1 MSNYD
6 KEDIE
11 KISAVAESN
20 KEISRN
26 NLEIAKAKRDVELA
40 NVRRVSKILNVIAL
54 AVGCTSFV
62 LVCLIFKLL

>member
-40 NVRRVSKILNVIAL
+40 HVHRVSKTLNVIGVAI
-54 AVGCTSFV
+54 GCTAAV
-62 LVCLIFKLL
+62 LICLIFKLL